1 MYINIKHHKK
11 VHPRIPC
18 TTLVLMY
25 IFKISNYVK
34 NIILSWIY
42 SICSNFSMFVEFFK
56 IIDWLKSKTNQ
67 IYLEQ
72 TKIIQDVMS
81 IHYQKINCKKI
92 IRVITILGGLSVFS
106 PFWFWLKFPLHV
118 FLWKFCL
125 IALWTYYYD

>member
-11 VHPRIPC
+11 SSPKNSMHNPSFD
-18 TTLVLMY
+18 

-56 IIDWLKSKTNQ
+56 IIDWMKSKANQ

-92 IRVITILGGLSVFS
+92 ICVITILGELSVFS

-125 IALWTYYYD
+125 IALWTYYYA